1 MFGGIPLFAWIGFGF
16 VTRNGR
22 SAKYEGLL
30 REAKSRDELED
41 VARLW
46 EYSLMLRMLGPHQG
60 IRLERLRAELD
71 DRFEAQNQTLS
82 SIEPEQ
88 HDQTQMV
95 EQAMHE
101 TTVQEEAKLLPSIQ
115 STQPDITAQGNPDG
129 KGYEWYTDSQETSW
143 YRNEGSNS
151 EWQRFEA

>member
-1 MFGGIPLFAWIGFGF
+1 
-16 VTRNGR
+16 
-22 SAKYEGLL
+22 
-30 REAKSRDELED
+30 
-41 VARLW
+41 
-46 EYSLMLRMLGPHQG
+46 MLRMLGPHQG

-82 SIEPEQ
+82 SIEPQQ

-95 EQAMHE
+95 EQAMQ
-101 TTVQEEAKLLPSIQ
+101 QEQKITSKYRI
-115 STQPDITAQGNPDG
+115 TQPEITAQGNPDG
-129 KGYEWYTDSQETSW
+129 KGYEWHTDGQGTSW

>member
-1 MFGGIPLFAWIGFGF
+1 
-16 VTRNGR
+16 
-22 SAKYEGLL
+22 
-30 REAKSRDELED
+30 
-41 VARLW
+41 
-46 EYSLMLRMLGPHQG
+46 MLRMLGPHQG

-95 EQAMHE
+95 EQAMQAE
-101 TTVQEEAKLLPSIQ
+101 QKSLPRIESK
-115 STQPDITAQGNPDG
+115 PPEITAQGKPDG
-129 KGYEWYTDSQETSW
+129 KEYEWYTDGQETSW

-151 EWQRFEA
+151 EWQRFDA

>member
-1 MFGGIPLFAWIGFGF
+1 
-16 VTRNGR
+16 
-22 SAKYEGLL
+22 
-30 REAKSRDELED
+30 
-41 VARLW
+41 
-46 EYSLMLRMLGPHQG
+46 MLRMLGPHQG

-71 DRFEAQNQTLS
+71 DRFEAQNQTLT

-95 EQAMHE
+95 EQSMHE
-101 TTVQEEAKLLPSIQ
+101 TTVQEEAKLLPSIE

-129 KGYEWYTDSQETSW
+129 KGYEWYTDVQDNSW